1 MTIHTAVSSRRNNRS
16 MTVAHIHIHVKPES
30 VQAFIEATL
39 DNARNSVQET
49 GIARFDFF
57 QQADDPTRFIL
68 NEVYLTPE
76 APAAHRA
83 SAHYLSWRDAVVDM
97 MAEPRS
103 NIRLVNLFPADKDY

>member
-1 MTIHTAVSSRRNNRS
+1 MH
-16 MTVAHIHIHVKPES
+16 VAHVHIHVKPEC

-39 DNARNSVQET
+39 DNARNSVQEP

-57 QQADDPTRFIL
+57 QHADDLTRFIL

-76 APAAHRA
+76 APAAHKA
-83 SAHYLSWRDAVVDM
+83 SAHYLRWRDAVVDM

-103 NIRLVNLFPADKDY
+103 NVPLVNLFPADKDF